1 MQKIFFFRER
11 TSRWSWAGNRLSPPA
26 KFSGESEFSI
36 RFKIWDRDHAE
47 IQDSNTKSASDSN
60 KNQLIFVFES

>member
-1 MQKIFFFRER
+1 MRGLPVG
-11 TSRWSWAGNRLSPPA
+11 AGRATGYLPPA

-60 KNQLIFVFES
+60 KNQLIFVFESLIPA